1 MHPLFNIPGSGAFAV
16 ALGITSGYPVGA
28 KISNEL
34 FESGECTKQEA
45 ERLLSF
51 TNTSGPLFIVSA
63 IGIGMFNNPQIGT
76 TLLITHFLASLTVGL
91 LFKKY
96 KSKKSPKS
104 CDIITYKET
113 KINNNAKLCLS
124 NLGLFMGKAIEDAI
138 STLLLICRLY
148 YIFCSVKQHL
158 RKSGILYLHSAFNDS
173 FIKYIQYIRSICS

>member
-1 MHPLFNIPGSGAFAV
+1 MRPLFNIPGCGAFAV

-63 IGIGMFNNPQIGT
+63 IGIGMFNNPQIGS

-91 LFKKY
+91 IFKKY
-96 KSKKSPKS
+96 KSKKSPNS
-104 CDIITYKET
+104 CDIITHKET
-113 KINNNAKLCLS
+113 KINNNEKLCLS
-124 NLGLFMGKAIEDAI
+124 NLGLFIGKAIEDAI

-148 YIFCSVKQHL
+148 YIFCSIKQYF
-158 RKSGILYLHSAFNDS
+158 RKNRFFHICCAFS
-173 FIKYIQYIRSICS
+173 STFIRCV

>member
-1 MHPLFNIPGSGAFAV
+1 MRPLFNVPGSGAFAV

-34 FESGECTKQEA
+34 FEEGECTKEES

-51 TNTSGPLFIVSA
+51 TNTSGPLFIISV
-63 IGIGMFNNPQIGT
+63 IGISMFNNPQIGT
-76 TLLITHFLASLTVGL
+76 ILLTTHFLASLTVGL
-91 LFKKY
+91 IFKNY
-96 KSKKSPKS
+96 KSKKSPNS

-113 KINNNAKLCLS
+113 KINNNEKLCLS

-148 YIFCSVKQHL
+148 YILCRIKQYF
-158 RKSGILYLHSAFNDS
+158 RKNRILYLCSIFNNS
-173 FIKYIQYIRSICS
+173 YIRYV